1 MRVRGDS
8 LLEAWAGRFT
18 GSQTEPT
25 IGGPTGVI
33 MKNKIPS
40 HRSETKSKR
49 TYSRAAATSES
60 RSSVRGRRKV
70 VASPR
75 TTLEGTRHRGKAL
88 SRTGSGAPSRD
99 DLDPLLAAWLSDKGV
114 STEVAV
120 ERGYTSAPNKAAV
133 RALGFSSSQLTGQ
146 VVPAF
151 VIPIYDGSGEIRYH
165 QIRRQVPRR
174 DRAGRPVKY
183 ETPARAIPCVD
194 VHPWCRPHLKDP
206 RVQLLVTE
214 GATKADALLTAAR
227 REGIP
232 VCIANLLGVFGWRGK
247 SRQGGTAALPCWEDF
262 AMKGDDGPRTVV
274 LVFDSDVV
282 SKPQVHHALRRLR
295 DFLTA
300 RGAEVLVANLPQT
313 NEAGVGVDDYLAA
326 GHSFADLQHT
336 VTADLPVAPARDSI
350 TSDSVAER
358 YDEDETGVHYL
369 KRSPEGV
376 VTVVPLA
383 NFCARIRKNVTVD
396 FGDDFDNTMRYE
408 VVAFR
413 QDGDKHREIGATTV
427 RADQYPSMSW
437 VARLGP
443 QALVYPGFGT
453 QDQLRCAIQAL
464 SIEDGIE
471 EDRVYPHLGWRLIDG
486 EWTYLHAG
494 GAINAH
500 GSVDAVDVELKG
512 KLSAYE
518 LPTPPATSELS
529 LLLRPS
535 LRFLEIAPL
544 RVTVPI
550 YGAVFRAPLGEPPS
564 MDFSVHVTGGTG
576 AHKSSLVA
584 TALAHYGPT
593 WRFDNLPAEW
603 SSTPNALEE
612 LLWTV
617 KDALVVID
625 DYAPRASAADQQ
637 RLQAAADRI
646 LRAVGNRS
654 GRGRQSPDGG
664 LRRTFIPR
672 GLLLST
678 GEDLPMGA
686 SIRARL
692 VITRHERT
700 DLNIDARDA
709 VAAAARA
716 GELARFL
723 SGFVRWLAPRMP
735 EIRRKLPDELNRMA
749 SRFIH
754 GGVAAGGTGG
764 HDRDPRAL
772 ANLALGLEYLLEFA
786 TDTCGM
792 SQEDAAEKRREWF
805 QALVEAG
812 QAQHRYHLE
821 EDPAR
826 QFLAYLSSAIAT
838 KRCFLVDAQTE
849 GAPQDAK
856 TLGWV
861 ASESQF
867 TTRPDARLV
876 GWVVPGQALL
886 DWTAAYALATRVAA
900 EQGRVVSLSSST
912 LLSHLARAG
921 YLADRPSA
929 SREGYQL
936 RRQVGTRQLRVV
948 VLALET
954 VKDGVRDSA
963 TPGDQAPRATSGS
976 SDTVVATGS
985 LSPELERMGA
995 SIEGDGVLV

>member
-1 MRVRGDS
+1 M
-8 LLEAWAGRFT
+8 
-18 GSQTEPT
+18 
-25 IGGPTGVI
+25 GVI
-33 MKNKIPS
+33 MKSKNPS
-40 HRSETKSKR
+40 RRRDIKSKQPNPR
-49 TYSRAAATSES
+49 LAATKGPQTPAH
-60 RSSVRGRRKV
+60 RRPKSVTE
-70 VASPR
+70 AR
-75 TTLEGTRHRGKAL
+75 TTPDRGTRRAGKSTPL
-88 SRTGSGAPSRD
+88 SEARPRAGSGAAGSH
-99 DLDPLLAAWLSDKGV
+99 DLDPALAAWLSEKGV
-114 STEVAV
+114 APDVAI
-120 ERGYTSAPNKAAV
+120 ERGYASAPTKAAV
-133 RALGFSSSQLTGQ
+133 RALGFSSSQLMGP
-146 VVPAF
+146 VIPAF
-151 VIPIYDGSGEIRYH
+151 VIPIRDSSGEIRYH
-165 QIRRQVPRR
+165 QIRRQSPRR

-183 ETPARAIPCVD
+183 ETPAKATPCVD
-194 VHPWCRPHLKDP
+194 VHPWCRPFLKDP

-214 GATKADALLTAAR
+214 GATKADALLTVAR
-227 REGIP
+227 RDGTA
-232 VCIANLLGVFGWRGK
+232 VCIANLLGVFGWRGT
-247 SRQGGTAALPCWEDF
+247 SQQGGSAALPCWEDF
-262 AMKGDDGPRTVV
+262 ALKGDDGPRTVV
-274 LVFDSDVV
+274 LVFDSDAV
-282 SKPQVHHALRRLR
+282 SKPQVHQALRRLR
-295 DFLTA
+295 EFLVA
-300 RGAEVLVANLPQT
+300 RGAEVLIANLPHGDG
-313 NEAGVGVDDYLAA
+313 AGVGVDDYLVA
-326 GHSFADLQHT
+326 GHSFADLQST
-336 VTADLPVAPARDSI
+336 VTAHLPLAPVGESVASESI
-350 TSDSVAER
+350 AER

-376 VTVVPLA
+376 ITVVPLA
-383 NFCARIRKNVTVD
+383 NFCARIRKNVIVD

-413 QDGDKHREIGATTV
+413 QDGEKRREIGATTV
-427 RADQYPSMSW
+427 RADQYASMSW
-437 VARLGP
+437 VAQLGP

-453 QDQLRCAIQAL
+453 QDHLRCAIQAL
-464 SIEDGIE
+464 SIEDGID
-471 EDRVYPHLGWRLIDG
+471 EDRVYPHLGWRRIDG
-486 EWTYLHAG
+486 ESIYLHAG
-494 GAINAH
+494 GAIGGN
-500 GSVDAVDVELKG
+500 GPIDSVDVEVKG

-518 LPTPPATSELS
+518 LPVPPAASELPM
-529 LLLRPS
+529 LLRSS
-535 LRFLEIAPL
+535 LRFLDIAPL

-584 TALAHYGPT
+584 SALAHYGPT
-593 WRFDNLPAEW
+593 WAFDNLPAEW

-625 DYAPRASAADQQ
+625 DYAPRASASDQQ

-723 SGFVRWLAPRMP
+723 SGFLRWLAPRMP
-735 EIRRKLPDELNRMA
+735 DVRRRLSDELNKTA
-749 SRFIH
+749 SRIID

-772 ANLALGLEYLLEFA
+772 ANLALGLDYLLEFA
-786 TDTCGM
+786 TDVCGM
-792 SQEDAAEKRREWF
+792 SEEDAAEKRRVWF
-805 QALVEAG
+805 EALVEAG

-826 QFLAYLSSAIAT
+826 QFLSYLSSAIAT
-838 KRCFLVDAQTE
+838 KRGFLVDAQTE
-849 GAPQDAK
+849 GPPHDPK

-867 TTRPDARLV
+867 ITRSDARLV
-876 GWVVPGQALL
+876 GWAVPGQALL
-886 DWTAAYALATRVAA
+886 DWTAAYALAARVAA
-900 EQGRVVSLSSST
+900 EQGRVVSLSSGT

-921 YLADRPSA
+921 YLADRPSGL
-929 SREGYQL
+929 REGYQL
-936 RRQVGTRQLRVV
+936 RRKVGTRERRVV

-954 VKDGVRDSA
+954 VKDGVRDS
-963 TPGDQAPRATSGS
+963 TTSLDQSTHVLSGS
-976 SDTVVATGS
+976 SDTVVATES
-985 LSPELERMGA
+985 LSPELKRMGA
-995 SIEGDGVLV
+995 AIEGDGVLV